1 MANLILNSKGLNTR
15 IGTLQ
20 IKGKLEKVCKKQ
32 LSEMI
37 IYIVSFPEY
46 EVDDL
51 IKQNCENI
59 LGIKPENIIFSGYG
73 VPDYS
78 KLPDIIYVGE
88 GNTFE
93 VLYYMRKYGI
103 EQYIKEMCGEKRTS
117 VYVGSSAGAIIAGT
131 DIMLAE
137 DFDRNYVENND
148 YSALGLFD
156 GTIIP
161 HYTSQELR
169 KYISNTEEHILS
181 RYSVIYSVSNEE
193 IIVLDTDKIKE

>member
-1 MANLILNSKGLNTR
+1 MANLILNSKGLNTK

-20 IKGKLEKVCKKQ
+20 IRTKLEDVCKKQ

-46 EVDDL
+46 EVDEL
-51 IKQNCENI
+51 IRKNCESI
-59 LGIKPENIIFSGYG
+59 LGMRPDNIIFSGYD

-78 KLPDIIYVGE
+78 KVPDIIYVGE

-93 VLYYMRKYGI
+93 VLHYMRKYGI
-103 EQYIKEMCGEKRTS
+103 EQYIKDMYEEKRTS
-117 VYVGSSAGAIIAGT
+117 IYVGSSAGAIIAGS
-131 DIMLAE
+131 DIMLAK
-137 DFDRNYVENND
+137 DFDSNYVGMRE
-148 YSALGLFD
+148 YSSLALFD

-161 HYTSQELR
+161 HYTSHDLKR
-169 KYISNTEEHILS
+169 YISNTEEHILR

-193 IIVLDTDKIKE
+193 VIAINTE